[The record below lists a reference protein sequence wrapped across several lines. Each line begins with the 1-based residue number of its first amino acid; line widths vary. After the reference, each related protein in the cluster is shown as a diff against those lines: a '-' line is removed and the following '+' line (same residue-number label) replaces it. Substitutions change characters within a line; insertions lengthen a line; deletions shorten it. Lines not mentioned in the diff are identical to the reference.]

1 MNKWLVVLL
10 ALPLT
15 MAIAF
20 GGIYAHWDDAVKI
33 NGSVSTGVFNL
44 ELSLEGYGD
53 NESDLDVGSVSAEL
67 ATENDGDDIFDGGIN
82 DKLWIN
88 ISNVYPGYEA
98 WIEFNIHNNGTI
110 PAIVIASIN
119 CSGCPN
125 WDTMKEW
132 FKVEVYLEG
141 IEDPILVWDGCNWD
155 YNESIGYFDADG
167 NFVFCDTLDICYE
180 NAWYF
185 TLHVEMIEEPNP
197 PEDLMDQSCLFEIT
211 ILGEQA
217 VPQEPL

>member
-98 WIEFNIHNNGTI
+98 WI
-110 PAIVIASIN
+110 
-119 CSGCPN
+119 
-125 WDTMKEW
+125 
-132 FKVEVYLEG
+132 
-141 IEDPILVWDGCNWD
+141 
-155 YNESIGYFDADG
+155 
-167 NFVFCDTLDICYE
+167 
-180 NAWYF
+180 
-185 TLHVEMIEEPNP
+185 
-197 PEDLMDQSCLFEIT
+197 
-211 ILGEQA
+211 
-217 VPQEPL
+217 

>member
-1 MNKWLVVLL
+1 
-10 ALPLT
+10 
-15 MAIAF
+15 
-20 GGIYAHWDDAVKI
+20 VKI

-44 ELSLEGYGD
+44 ELSLEDYWD
-53 NESDLDVGSVSAEL
+53 NEGDLDVGSVSAEL
-67 ATENDGDDIFDGGIN
+67 ATENDGDDTFDGGIN

-98 WIEFNIHNNGTI
+98 WIKFNIHNNGTI

-141 IEDPILVWDGCNWD
+141 IEDRSG
-155 YNESIGYFDADG
+155 
-167 NFVFCDTLDICYE
+167 
-180 NAWYF
+180 
-185 TLHVEMIEEPNP
+185 
-197 PEDLMDQSCLFEIT
+197 
-211 ILGEQA
+211 
-217 VPQEPL
+217 

>member
-98 WIEFNIHNNGTI
+98 WIKFNIHNNGTI

-141 IEDPILVWDGCNWD
+141 IEDPIFVWDGHNWD

-185 TLHVEMIEEPNP
+185 TLHVKMIEEPNP
-197 PEDLMDQSCLFEIT
+197 PEGLMDQSCSFEIMFT
-211 ILGEQA
+211 GVQA
-217 VPQEPL
+217 VPQGPS